1 MQAVTTEQIRR
12 IDYTAIHELHIQSL
26 LLMENA
32 AGKTADA
39 VAELLAGKEN
49 HRVLVVCG
57 TGNNGGDGL
66 ACARLLLGQGFAVST
81 VLVGN
86 PEKLTPDAAENHR
99 RLQDMGG
106 TIAPYSCQS
115 FRGFDCIVDALFGFG
130 LNREV
135 TGQYRWAIEE
145 MNAAG
150 APIVACDIPSG
161 LNGDTGKVMGTAVQ
175 ACRTVT
181 FTRAKTGLLQPGAEA
196 FTGLM
201 TVADIGIP
209 EEIIEDIIKG

>member
-1 MQAVTTEQIRR
+1 MCAVTTEQIRR
-12 IDYTAIHELHIQSL
+12 IDNTAIHGLHIQSL

-32 AGKTADA
+32 AGKTAEA
-39 VAELLAGKEN
+39 VAELLAGKGSP
-49 HRVLVVCG
+49 RVLVVCG

-86 PEKLTPDAAENHR
+86 AEKLTPDAAENHR
-99 RLQDMGG
+99 RLLGSGG
-106 TIAPYSCQS
+106 SIVPFSGQS

-130 LNREV
+130 LNRAV
-135 TGQYRWAIEE
+135 TGFYRQAIEE

-161 LNGDTGKVMGTAVQ
+161 LNGDTGEVMGTAVK

-181 FTRAKTGLLQPGAEA
+181 FTRAKIGLLQPGAEA
-196 FTGLM
+196 FTGLI

-209 EEIIEDIIKG
+209 EEVIENIING